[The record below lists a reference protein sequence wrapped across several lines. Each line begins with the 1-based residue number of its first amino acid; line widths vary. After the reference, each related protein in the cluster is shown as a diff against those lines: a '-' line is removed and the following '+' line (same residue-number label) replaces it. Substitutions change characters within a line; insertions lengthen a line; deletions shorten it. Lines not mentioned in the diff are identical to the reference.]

1 MDILNPQRLQGWLFC
16 AAAAGVTG
24 LSLLLPRLEPQ
35 TELVIIAGLILMLG
49 VPHGALDTEF
59 ARKLYGVAS
68 WRSWL
73 GFTVVYFVPAIVVI
87 AIWQFA
93 PTLFLVGF
101 LVLSIAHFS
110 GDPPQGTPV
119 VTRIVYGGATIILP
133 LLLHADEVTR
143 LFAIL
148 VGDNAA
154 ISIVESLSW
163 VVWPWAGAV
172 GLLAAHR
179 MRTDILSGLE
189 LGALGL
195 LATVAPPLIAFAV
208 YFCLMHSA
216 RHILRT
222 TAFISR
228 VSLAQVLS
236 STIAPMLVTLCL
248 AIAAWIWLE
257 QSSLDARLVQ
267 LIFVGLA
274 ALTVP
279 HMLIVE
285 RVRLAGWNDAQTKD
299 ESSL

>member
-1 MDILNPQRLQGWLFC
+1 MDIVNPQRLQGWVCC

-24 LSLLLPRLEPQ
+24 LALFLPRLEPQ
-35 TELVIIAGLILMLG
+35 TELIIIAGLILVLG

-68 WRSWL
+68 WQSWL
-73 GFTVVYFVPAIVVI
+73 GFTVMYFVPAIVVI

-101 LVLSIAHFS
+101 LVISIAHFS
-110 GDPPQGTPV
+110 GDPPLGTPV
-119 VTRIVYGGATIILP
+119 VTRVVYGGAIIMLP
-133 LLLHADEVTR
+133 LLLHAGEVTR

-154 ISIVESLSW
+154 VSIVERASW
-163 VVWPWAGAV
+163 LAWPWAGALV
-172 GLLAAHR
+172 LLAAQR
-179 MRTDILSGLE
+179 LRTDILSGFE

-195 LATVAPPLIAFAV
+195 LAIVAPPLVAFAV

-222 TAFISR
+222 TEFIKQASPWR
-228 VSLAQVLS
+228 VLS
-236 STIAPMLVTLCL
+236 LTIAPMLVTLCL
-248 AIAAWIWLE
+248 AMAAWFWLE
-257 QSSLDARLVQ
+257 QATLDARLVQ

-285 RVRLAGWNDAQTKD
+285 RVRLAGWSDSQSKT
-299 ESSL
+299 ESLL